1 MIWSNQ
7 VCLLGTQGRHGVLQP
22 RVPAAA
28 HHDRG
33 VEGEVRARGAA
44 DGASGG
50 GPGGGGGAAGRPGLR
65 QGRRDARRGLRAEA
79 TGGRGARWLACHAL
93 LLHTHTYAGLV
104 GSAIISYVLCSSSI
118 KNYLMLLCSSA
129 RMDFDLIYYV
139 IASVSTS
146 FRNRIASRPWRAAD
160 GWIWLTAHQDARHTW
175 PICHCH
181 CHVYSCL
188 FVGACVDRV
197 TKPQ

>member
-50 GPGGGGGAAGRPGLR
+50 RTGRWWWC
-65 QGRRDARRGLRAEA
+65 RRPARAPTSPARRSPRPEA

-146 FRNRIASRPWRAAD
+146 FRNRIASRPWRAAH

-197 TKPQ
+197 TEPQ